1 MIDCSGLC
9 LLHLPISQALPFLTL
24 VVFKLSRCLS
34 VLPVSF
40 TPQPSKMRL
49 PHNPLILLAVL
60 LPQVHPLP
68 LDSQFP
74 ISSSDPPTQEP
85 FKIPSRYTSTLL
97 ARRLLALSPTGVLS
111 TIFPPS
117 SSTNTSSSSSSPPS
131 TPHDAN
137 ALLSSPPST
146 VASTPIAL
154 PDYVADCEGT
164 GNPTL
169 LALSVSTST
178 RNAVA
183 GSNVSLALS
192 WWDSYRHL
200 THRAPWSAANLPR
213 ASLIGY
219 LEQMS
224 TAEIEA
230 GDVVACYTGV
240 HRDSRLWLPGDSRSP
255 HEGVWMRMVVQEVY
269 WIGGFGD
276 RNFIG
281 WFDLVEWRGIQR
293 KDWEEVRLPGEK

>member
-1 MIDCSGLC
+1 M
-9 LLHLPISQALPFLTL
+9 LLPNNLP
-24 VVFKLSRCLS
+24 
-34 VLPVSF
+34 
-40 TPQPSKMRL
+40 
-49 PHNPLILLAVL
+49 ILLAVL
-60 LPQVHPLP
+60 LPPALSLP
-68 LDSQFP
+68 LDAQATIYHNSP
-74 ISSSDPPTQEP
+74 AQES

-117 SSTNTSSSSSSPPS
+117 SKDSLPNE
-131 TPHDAN
+131 PHI
-137 ALLSSPPST
+137 LSSPPSS
-146 VASTPIAL
+146 VASAPIAL
-154 PDYVADCEGT
+154 PDYLADCEDI

-183 GSNVSLALS
+183 GSNVSLSIS
-192 WWDSYRHL
+192 WWDTYSRL
-200 THRAPWSAANLPR
+200 THHDPWSAANLPR

-219 LEQMS
+219 LEEMS
-224 TAEIEA
+224 DKDIELN
-230 GDVVACYTGV
+230 DIVACYTGV
-240 HRDSRLWLPGDSRSP
+240 HRDSRLWLPGDSSAA

-281 WFDLVEWRGIQR
+281 WFDPQEWKDIRR